1 MRNWCLIAFGALAL
15 HASAAPLAAERF
27 SDPLT
32 APALE
37 IRHAADSALNAITV
51 TGSRLVAVGRHGRI
65 LWSEDQGEHWQQ
77 ARVPVQSDL
86 TAVSFATASDGWAVG
101 HDGVVLHTQDG
112 GQTWALQL
120 DGAQAARLLQ
130 DQLIAK
136 AAGHETSMG
145 ALLEVAAQFVVDGA
159 DKPFLDV
166 WFQDDRHGYV
176 VGAFGLIFQTKDGGQ
191 HWQTLID
198 RTDNPEGM
206 HLYAVRGGAQG
217 LFIAGE
223 RGLLQK
229 WDVSAQRFTRI
240 DVQAKGSLFGLQ
252 VAKGG
257 VYAYGMQGTVLFS
270 ADGVGWHTLP
280 SNVTDSL
287 LASTRLPDGR
297 PILLSQTGNLLTVS
311 PSGKLDR
318 QPTKSG
324 LPMSAIAVEGDH
336 LLLAGERG
344 LRRIDLP

>member
-1 MRNWCLIAFGALAL
+1 MSNWYLIAFGALAL
-15 HASAAPLAAERF
+15 HVSAPPLAAERF
-27 SDPLT
+27 SDPLM

-37 IRHAADSALNAITV
+37 TRHPADSALNAITLA
-51 TGSRLVAVGRHGRI
+51 GSRLVAVGRYGRI

-77 ARVPVQSDL
+77 AKVAVQSDL

-112 GQTWALQL
+112 GQSWELQL
-120 DGAQAARLLQ
+120 DGAQAAHLMQ
-130 DQLIAK
+130 AQLIAK
-136 AAGHETSMG
+136 AAGHEASTG
-145 ALLEVAAQFVVDGA
+145 VLLEVAAQFVADGA

-166 WFQDDRHGYV
+166 WFQDNRHGYV
-176 VGAFGLIFQTKDGGQ
+176 VGAFGLIFQTQDGGQ
-191 HWQTLID
+191 NWQTLID

-206 HLYAVRGGAQG
+206 HLYALRGGPQG

-229 WDVSAQRFTRI
+229 WDTSAQRFTRV
-240 DVQAKGSLFGLQ
+240 DVHAKGSLFGLQ

-257 VYAYGMQGTVLFS
+257 VYAYGMLGTVLFS
-270 ADGVGWHTLP
+270 ADGVGWQELP
-280 SNVTDSL
+280 SNETGSL

-297 PILLSQTGNLLTVS
+297 PILLSQTGNLLTLS
-311 PSGKLDR
+311 PSGKIDR
-318 QPTKSG
+318 RPAKAG
-324 LPMSAIAVEGDH
+324 LPMSAIAIKGDQ